1 VRERAAA
8 LLALSLPVLAGLL
21 YLWRFDAPA
30 SYLASNGVA
39 LVVGILPI
47 LWTPSLGLS
56 ARRVLTLVLLALLFV
71 PLATGPAI
79 LGIARWLPLGPM
91 HLHAGMLVVPS
102 LAVLAAQ
109 DEDHAPTILATAL
122 LAALLQPDMATGA
135 ALMLAG
141 VGFYQTR
148 RDWKYA
154 VFVIVAFFTSLVM
167 AMHGE
172 LAAQPFVERVLHSL
186 VREAPLA
193 ALALLATI
201 LASFFLILYAVPGSP
216 LARRALAGTLF
227 GFSIAAILSNYP
239 SALIGY
245 GAAPIIGF
253 GLALG
258 LGCRSGSTQVFAQPP
273 LRP

>member
-1 VRERAAA
+1 VRTRAAA

-21 YLWRFDAPA
+21 YLWRFGAPA
-30 SYLASNGVA
+30 SYLASNGAA

-47 LWTPSLGLS
+47 LWAPAPGLG
-56 ARRVLTLVLLALLFV
+56 ARRVMTLALLALLFL
-71 PLATGPAI
+71 PLATGPEI
-79 LGIARWLPLGPM
+79 LGIARWLPLGPIQ
-91 HLHAGMLVVPS
+91 LHAGMLAVPS

-141 VGFYQTR
+141 VGFYQAQ

-154 VFVIVAFFTSLVM
+154 VFVIVAFFASLVM

-201 LASFFLILYAVPGSP
+201 LASFFLILYALPGSP

-258 LGCRSGSTQVFAQPP
+258 LACKSASIQVFAQPP